1 MSGVEIVVAIIFVL
15 ILLVLSVRIVKGSI
29 KILGNKTLLGI
40 IVLIFL
46 FPAFI
51 LWAIYESYEK

>member
-1 MSGVEIVVAIIFVL
+1 MDGSVIIAVIFVL
-15 ILLVLSVRIVKGSI
+15 ILIVLSARIIKGSI

-40 IVLIFL
+40 IVLILF